1 MALVDDLARAFQNAG
16 MDSSHARAVAD
27 ALDGVASLTL
37 TAQPALTA
45 ADASVVDAV
54 YGAEEVAVI
63 NNLRTR
69 VNELEA
75 ALQANGLLT

>member
-1 MALVDDLARAFQNAG
+1 MALVDDLAKAFRNAG
-16 MDSSHARAVAD
+16 MSSAHARKVAD
-27 ALDGVASLTL
+27 LLDGAAAL

-45 ADASVVDAV
+45 ADASTVDAV

-75 ALQANGLLT
+75 RLRTNGLLI